1 MIQISLKNKGF
12 GILLINLLLLI
23 KTIIGNEIIGCGGFI
38 KSNTDINYK
47 IIQVNKSLL
56 KQSSVKLIIKI

>member
-47 IIQVNKSLL
+47 IIQVNKS
-56 KQSSVKLIIKI
+56 

>member
-12 GILLINLLLLI
+12 VFLIINLFLLSI
-23 KTIIGNEIIGCGGFI
+23 NGNEIIGCGGFI

-47 IIQVNKSLL
+47 IIQVFNKES
-56 KQSSVKLIIKI
+56 

>member
-56 KQSSVKLIIKI
+56 KNRRLN